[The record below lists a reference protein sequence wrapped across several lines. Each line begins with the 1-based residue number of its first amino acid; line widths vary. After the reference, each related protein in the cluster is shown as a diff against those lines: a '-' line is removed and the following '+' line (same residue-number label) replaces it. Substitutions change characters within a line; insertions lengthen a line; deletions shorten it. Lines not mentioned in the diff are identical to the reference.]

1 MGFEDTEGPELIE
14 AEGGE
19 PSEAAPLPSEGEDL
33 VHLYFREI
41 GRIRLLTREQEIE
54 IGRRIEAGQSDARRA
69 LAAIPMALAALQE
82 IGDRLRH
89 KKISGDEM
97 IVPPEGSE
105 VAGKTI
111 KHVLLVLRRIR
122 LLERQI
128 AELKWRRRNQPRS
141 AASCRGQAATIAA
154 KREAIQHIVAE
165 MPLKPGLV
173 DELVNSAR
181 GRHARMVQLAAARGG
196 RLRNRS

>member
-1 MGFEDTEGPELIE
+1 MGFEDTEGPEVIE

-19 PSEAAPLPSEGEDL
+19 PSETTPLPSEGEDL

-82 IGDRLRH
+82 IGDKLRN
-89 KKISGDEM
+89 KKISADEM
-97 IVPPEGSE
+97 IVPPEGGE
-105 VAGKTI
+105 VNRKTI
-111 KHVLLVLRRIR
+111 KRVLLVLRRVH

-128 AELKWRRRNQPRS
+128 AQLEWRRRNQPR
-141 AASCRGQAATIAA
+141 ATASRRGPAATVAG
-154 KREAIQHIVAE
+154 KRE
-165 MPLKPGLV
+165 
-173 DELVNSAR
+173 
-181 GRHARMVQLAAARGG
+181 
-196 RLRNRS
+196 